1 MIIIIDNSKLSK
13 INIDNHWSNYY
24 SHGLANINKIDF
36 DNIVL
41 DKE

>member
-13 INIDNHWSNYY
+13 INIDNHRSNYY